1 MTPKQTQNGQ
11 HQHVGRGQRHWAFLK
26 GGLQTEAQ
34 PQALE
39 TAVRNMD
46 DIKSV
51 INLLMAGA
59 NGTPHFKVAAS
70 TQK

>member
-1 MTPKQTQNGQ
+1 MRRWSINTLVKTLALTRLIVSPPG
-11 HQHVGRGQRHWAFLK
+11 AP
-26 GGLQTEAQ
+26 A
-34 PQALE
+34 QALE
-39 TAVRNMD
+39 RAVRNMD